1 MVNPVTSFRSP
12 EEFFQAVRALIA
24 DLEREGDP
32 GAAATL
38 RDGFGCLNGLTD
50 GWALFLESIDKVR
63 ATAAGRLAPE
73 ARKALET
80 IRGAAHAAVY
90 RR

>member
-50 GWALFLESIDKVR
+50 GWALFLESVEKVR
-63 ATAAGRLAPE
+63 ATEAKSLAQE
-73 ARKALET
+73 QREALEA
-80 IRGAAHAAVY
+80 IRTAAHAAVY